1 MPELSQTESLSL
13 RLRSSLFA
21 SRSPLLWLLLAPAI
35 LALALAPLP
44 ALLLAACALA
54 LLPLLAHQPLAGLL
68 LAVLSVPAQD
78 LVRLPGGLSLT
89 QFALLLALA
98 GWGLAG
104 LLGRAGPPRADRLLL
119 PWLLFLWAL
128 LLATARTPFSTA
140 EALKET
146 LRWLV
151 AFVVWLMTV
160 SLVRRRWQL
169 WALVACLL
177 LAPAAEAALGLAQF
191 VGGYG
196 PPSFRLAAGLPFVR
210 AYGTIGQP
218 NSFAGYLN
226 MAWPLA
232 LALAVGLTLHARGFS
247 GMKTNDEGRMTKC
260 MPGAASSFA
269 FRPWSLATQFRLT
282 LLAALGAWLIVTLL
296 LAALLASFSRGAWL
310 GALAG
315 LAAMALALGGRAR
328 LLALAALGAGV
339 LALALGGAGL
349 LPGALAERLRSVTS
363 YLLPFDAGA
372 VTVTR
377 ANYAL
382 VERMAQVQAGW
393 RMLLAHPLS
402 GVGPGNFS
410 SAYPGFA
417 VGAWYVSRGHAHNYY
432 VHIAAE
438 AGLLGLAAYLALI
451 GALLARLRA
460 VLQSVQTPLGRGIA
474 IGCCGIIAAV
484 LGHDLFENLHVLSMG
499 IQLAAVWGLLGALE
513 EAENRPQIVLSS

>member
-1 MPELSQTESLSL
+1 MLDARSL
-13 RLRSSLFA
+13 RFWL
-21 SRSPLLWLLLAPAI
+21 PLALAI
-35 LALALAPLP
+35 LALALVPLP
-44 ALLLAACALA
+44 ALLLVAAGLA
-54 LLPLLAHQPLAGLL
+54 LLPLLARQPVVGLL

-104 LLGRAGPPRADRLLL
+104 LLGRAGPPRANRLLL
-119 PWLLFLWAL
+119 PWLAFLWAL
-128 LLATARTPFSTA
+128 LLAAALTPFSLA

-151 AFVVWLMTV
+151 AFAIWLMTA
-160 SLVRRRWQL
+160 SLLRKRWQAR
-169 WALVACLL
+169 ALVACLL
-177 LAPAAEAALGLAQF
+177 LAPAAEAALGLVQF

-196 PPSFRLAAGLPFVR
+196 PPSFRVAAGLRFVR

-232 LALAVGLTLHARGFS
+232 LALAVGLTLQIRRSRPKDRGSTIAIFNLRFS
-247 GMKTNDEGRMTKC
+247 
-260 MPGAASSFA
+260 
-269 FRPWSLATQFRLT
+269 RLT
-282 LLAALGAWLIVTLL
+282 GARLLALCAWLLTALL
-296 LAALLASFSRGAWL
+296 LAGLLASFSRGAWL

-315 LAAMALALGGRAR
+315 MAAMALALGGRAR
-328 LLALAALGAGV
+328 LLALVALGAGV

-349 LPGALAERLRSVTS
+349 LPVFLAERLRSITS
-363 YLLPFDAGA
+363 YLLPFDAAA
-372 VTVTR
+372 VAVTR

-382 VERMAQVQAGW
+382 VERMAQIQAGW

-410 SAYPGFA
+410 SAYPSFA
-417 VGAWYVSRGHAHNYY
+417 VGPWYVSRGHAHNYY

-451 GALLARLRA
+451 GALLARLHA

-513 EAENRPQIVLSS
+513 ETENRPQIVYSA

>member
-1 MPELSQTESLSL
+1 MLESRLAKSTAA
-13 RLRSSLFA
+13 RLRSQFLDSG
-21 SRSPLLWLLLAPAI
+21 SPLFWLLLAPAI
-35 LALALAPLP
+35 VALAWLPLP

-54 LLPLLAHQPLAGLL
+54 LLPLLARQPVAGLL

-128 LLATARTPFSTA
+128 LLAATLTPFSLA
-140 EALKET
+140 EGLKET

-151 AFVVWLMTV
+151 AFVIWLMTV
-160 SLVRRRWQL
+160 SLVRRRRQL

-177 LAPAAEAALGLAQF
+177 LAPAAEAGLGLVQF
-191 VGGYG
+191 LGGYG
-196 PPSFRLAAGLPFVR
+196 PPSFRVAADLPFVR

-232 LALAVGLTLHARGFS
+232 LALAVGLTLRLRGW
-247 GMKTNDEGRMTKC
+247 RMEHRRLQ
-260 MPGAASSFA
+260 PSIFHPPSSPIA
-269 FRPWSLATQFRLT
+269 GEW
-282 LLAALGAWLIVTLL
+282 LLALGAWLLAGLL
-296 LAALLASFSRGAWL
+296 LAGLLASFSRGAWL

-315 LAAMALALGGRAR
+315 LLGLALALGGRAR
-328 LLALAALGAGV
+328 LLALAALGAGLV
-339 LALALGGAGL
+339 ALALGGAGL
-349 LPGALAERLRSVTS
+349 LPGALAERLRSITG

-372 VTVTR
+372 VAVTR

-382 VERMAQVQAGW
+382 VERMAQIQAGW

-410 SAYPGFA
+410 SAYPSFA
-417 VGAWYVSRGHAHNYY
+417 VGSWYVSRGHAHNYY

-474 IGCCGIIAAV
+474 VGCCGIIAAV

-513 EAENRPQIVLSS
+513 ATENRPQIVLSS